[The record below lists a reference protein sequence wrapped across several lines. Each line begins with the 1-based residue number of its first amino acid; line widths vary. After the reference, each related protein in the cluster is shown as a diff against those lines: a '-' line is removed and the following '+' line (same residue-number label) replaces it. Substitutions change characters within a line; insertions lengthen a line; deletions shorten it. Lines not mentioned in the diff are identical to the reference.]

1 MSVTQGHEQV
11 ERRVISTPTS
21 YTGTHEQL
29 HEVVQT
35 LVAVHHHEAT
45 MRRVFVS
52 SLVNNALVNNATAA
66 AGGLARRLLTPVVR
80 EVMREQQAERD
91 EHDDVL
97 DYGDLAIRHPDLVE
111 RLVEVGREYR
121 SLRETAFLLRSPVNA
136 ERLLRS
142 VEDARAGRTEVHD
155 LIEE

>member
-11 ERRVISTPTS
+11 ERRVIPTPTS

-29 HEVVQT
+29 HDLIRTIMVM
-35 LVAVHHHEAT
+35 HRHEPT
-45 MRRVFVS
+45 FRRAFVS
-52 SLVNNALVNNATAA
+52 SLVSNAATAA
-66 AGGLARRLLTPVVR
+66 GGIARRLLTPVVR

>member
-11 ERRVISTPTS
+11 ERRVIPTPTS

-29 HEVVQT
+29 PGMVQT

-52 SLVNNALVNNATAA
+52 SLVSNATAA

-80 EVMREQQAERD
+80 EVMREQQVERD
-91 EHDDVL
+91 
-97 DYGDLAIRHPDLVE
+97 
-111 RLVEVGREYR
+111 
-121 SLRETAFLLRSPVNA
+121 
-136 ERLLRS
+136 
-142 VEDARAGRTEVHD
+142 
-155 LIEE
+155 

>member
-1 MSVTQGHEQV
+1 M
-11 ERRVISTPTS
+11 
-21 YTGTHEQL
+21 
-29 HEVVQT
+29 
-35 LVAVHHHEAT
+35 
-45 MRRVFVS
+45 
-52 SLVNNALVNNATAA
+52 
-66 AGGLARRLLTPVVR
+66 
-80 EVMREQQAERD
+80 
-91 EHDDVL
+91 L

-155 LIEE
+155 LVEE